1 MSKILSY
8 FSIKTMVIS
17 AVVTLSGRPLSKT
30 RKSSSCFLTYVEV
43 FGNLEGWF
51 FPWFYFK
58 IMSKNF
64 EESFLNIFHLL
75 IACTDSYSNIFFFS
89 LRELSVFKTSSAM
102 VICSNICLLSCF
114 TFCKKVFGFNFLRN
128 LFYDN
133 WCLWHHYMYVFFKTM
148 YLWCNFLITES
159 NISL

>member
-1 MSKILSY
+1 MFMSKILSY

-75 IACTDSYSNIFFFS
+75 IACTDSYSNIFFFLWES
-89 LRELSVFKTSSAM
+89 SVFLRPLLQWWFVLTFASSAALPFVKKFLALTFYATCFM
-102 VICSNICLLSCF
+102 TIGAFGTIICMFSLKLCGA
-114 TFCKKVFGFNFLRN
+114 TF
-128 LFYDN
+128 
-133 WCLWHHYMYVFFKTM
+133 
-148 YLWCNFLITES
+148 
-159 NISL
+159 